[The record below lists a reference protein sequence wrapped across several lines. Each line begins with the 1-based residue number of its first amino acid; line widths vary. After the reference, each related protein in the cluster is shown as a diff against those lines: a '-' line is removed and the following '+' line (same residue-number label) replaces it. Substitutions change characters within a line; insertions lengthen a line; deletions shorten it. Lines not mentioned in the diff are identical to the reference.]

1 MFCLIEGHGSDGL
14 GKLLET
20 VGNVCTIEYFDSPAQ
35 DGRVR
40 RQVSKSSVFP
50 RRLGRNTRVYV
61 ISELDNRWRVAR
73 VTEDDGEGLYV
84 RFTHKEDGYVNY
96 PDVFVRWKHPIDN
109 PVVYLARF
117 ITETP
122 QYSQARSEFLQNY
135 IDQRGAVF
143 GLQALLSSSIELES
157 HQIDVIRRVLND
169 SSQRYLLADEVGLG
183 KTIEAGVV
191 IRQAVLDNP
200 MHKVVIL
207 VPVPLVRQ
215 WRQELVFRFGMK
227 VFLDDS
233 VFVLPHVAGA
243 EQVAALK
250 GATLVVVDEAHH
262 VADPNGSLETQKL
275 YALLQRA
282 ARTTERLL
290 LLSATPIVRNE
301 AGFLRMLHLLDP
313 VVYPLEDYE
322 RFKLKIDHR
331 QALAEVVA
339 LLSPEHALFLDQAL
353 DDLLV
358 RIPNDE
364 RLRCLVVELKNQ
376 LLAMPEE
383 DDPDLVAG
391 IRRLRAHISETYR
404 LNRRILRNRRKQVQ
418 GLTPDRSGGDF
429 CPVVDSPLARVESAL
444 ETWRIAAIVA
454 LGTGVAT
461 PAGQALGDFYWELV
475 TACVENPDLLPKL
488 CAQRRML
495 AVWPDG
501 QADGRFEQEDE
512 YLEHIATLCDSKRWL
527 AARCAHLIERLRSLP
542 VKIKVVLFCSS
553 ACTADAV
560 FSRLNAGKVSVVRHK
575 VDLDWDVDFDSV
587 ESWASFLTDPEVR
600 VIVCDQAAEEGLNLQ
615 GGDRAVIHFDLP
627 FQPNRIEQRMGRVDR
642 YGAGNQVH
650 SYVLCDQGASL
661 QQAWFSVLQ
670 EGWGVFDHSI
680 SSLQYLVEDELGR
693 LKGRLFGGGPEAL
706 QDLTA
711 RLAGPDGLV
720 ASELK
725 LIDQQDALDELSPLS
740 ESETENLFEIDGD
753 WKMIRHAMLSWIVD
767 TLLFSAVQEPEG
779 QGTKPLELPVRLHY
793 HPPESQNKATL
804 IPLGGFLN
812 DFLGAIDYE
821 APGSRAA
828 EPRSFAHMAHR
839 TIAVRRGVRLLR
851 YGDEF
856 VEAVKAFS
864 DLDDRGR
871 SFALWR
877 QMHDGLAPGEFRMY
891 FRFDFLVETAL
902 DKAEAVMT
910 AHLGEERMAAR
921 AVLARR
927 GDGLL
932 APFIIHVWLDED
944 GDEVAQEVVER
955 FLAPEY
961 AKDGGAGYIDKN
973 LGAEHFRAMR
983 RQAPEVFG
991 NWQERCLRMND
1002 RAYVLMLARPELAA
1016 RKHAALTRAR
1026 AEDDVRHAQMRTRI
1040 QSLEGPEAEAESVEF
1055 ELEQRLND
1063 ALYEGIANPVLKVDV
1078 AGVVFLAEQSPS
1090 TLDAL
1095 MGSGR

>member
-1 MFCLIEGHGSDGL
+1 MFCVIQGHETDGL
-14 GKLLET
+14 GKVVQNT
-20 VGNVCTIEYFDSPAQ
+20 GANWIVEYFDSPAQ
-35 DGRVR
+35 DGR
-40 RQVSKSSVFP
+40 RQHAVPKSSVDVK
-50 RRLGRNTRVYV
+50 RLGRNTRVYV
-61 ISELDNRWRVAR
+61 FSEPDNRWRVAR

-84 RFTHKEDGYVNY
+84 RFAHKEDGYASY
-96 PDVFVRWKHPIDN
+96 ADVFVRWKHPIDN

-135 IDQRGAVF
+135 IDQRGAAC
-143 GLQALLSSSIELES
+143 GIQALLSSSVELES
-157 HQIDVIRRVLND
+157 HQIDVVRRVLND
-169 SSQRYLLADEVGLG
+169 PSQRYLLADEVGLG
-183 KTIEAGVV
+183 KTIEAGIV

-200 MHKVVIL
+200 MHRIVIL
-207 VPVPLVRQ
+207 VPSPLVRQ
-215 WRQELVFRFGMK
+215 WRQELVRRFGMK
-227 VFLDDS
+227 VLLDDS
-233 VFVLPHVAGA
+233 VFVLPHAAGA
-243 EQVAALK
+243 EQTTALK

-262 VADPNGSLETQKL
+262 VADPNGSVATQRL

-282 ARTTERLL
+282 ARSTERLL

-322 RFKLKIDHR
+322 RFKIKIEHR

-353 DDLLV
+353 DDLLA

-364 RLRCLVVELKNQ
+364 RLRGLVGELKNQ
-376 LLAMPEE
+376 LLAMPDE
-383 DDPDLVAG
+383 DDPELIAG

-418 GLTPDRSGGDF
+418 GLTPDRSGADC

-444 ETWRIAAIVA
+444 ETWRIAAFVA
-454 LGTGVAT
+454 LGTGAAT
-461 PAGQALGDFYWELV
+461 PAGQALGDFYWDV
-475 TACVENPDLLPKL
+475 ATACIENPGVLQQL
-488 CAQRRML
+488 CARRQAL
-495 AVWPDG
+495 PAWPDG
-501 QADGRFEQEDE
+501 EAEGRFEQEDE
-512 YLEHIATLCDSKRWL
+512 ILKRIAALYDSERWL
-527 AARCAHLIERLRSLP
+527 DARCAKLIEQLRSLP
-542 VKIKVVLFCSS
+542 PKTKAVVFCSTVG
-553 ACTADAV
+553 AADAV
-560 FSRLNAGKVSVVRHK
+560 FSRLKTGRVNAVRHE
-575 VDLDWDVDFDSV
+575 VDLDGEVDLDAA
-587 ESWASFLTDPEVR
+587 ESWAGFLTDPEIG
-600 VIVCDQAAEEGLNLQ
+600 VIVCDRTAEEGLNLQ
-615 GGDRAVIHFDLP
+615 GGDKAVIHFDLP

-642 YGAGNQVH
+642 YGAGNQIR
-650 SYVLCDQGASL
+650 SYVLLDEGASL
-661 QQAWFSVLQ
+661 QQAWFNGLE
-670 EGWGVFDHSI
+670 EGWGVFNHSI

-693 LKGRLFGGGPEAL
+693 LKDCLFAGGAEAL
-706 QDLTA
+706 QELTA

-725 LIDQQDALDELSPLS
+725 LIDQQDALDELSALS
-740 ESETENLFEIDGD
+740 ESETEKLFEIDGD
-753 WKMIRHAMLSWIVD
+753 WKTIRHAMLYWIAD
-767 TLLFSAVQEPEG
+767 TLLFSAVPVSTVKTTAIEQ
-779 QGTKPLELPVRLHY
+779 PVRLHY
-793 HPPESQNKATL
+793 HPPESKDKATL

-812 DFLGAIDYE
+812 DFLGAIDYD
-821 APGSRAA
+821 APGSRSS
-828 EPRSFAHMAHR
+828 EPRSFPHMAHR
-839 TIAVRRGVRLLR
+839 TTAVKRGVRLLR

-877 QMHDGLAPGEFRMY
+877 QMHDGLAPGEFKMY

-910 AHLGEERMAAR
+910 AHLRAARMGTR

-927 GDGLL
+927 GDALL

-944 GDEVAQEVVER
+944 GDEAEQVAVER

-961 AKDGGAGYIDKN
+961 ARDGGAGYIDKN
-973 LGAEHFRAMR
+973 LGAEHFRALK
-983 RQAPEVFG
+983 RQAPEAFA
-991 NWQERCLRMND
+991 NWQERCLRMNE
-1002 RAYVLMLARPELAA
+1002 RAHALVLVQPELAA
-1016 RKHAALTRAR
+1016 RKTAALTRAC

-1040 QSLEGPEAEAESVEF
+1040 QSLNGVEAEAESAEF

-1078 AGVVFLAEQSPS
+1078 AGVVFLAEQPVSV
-1090 TLDAL
+1090 LDAVI
-1095 MGSGR
+1095 GSGR